1 VSYLLT
7 YLLPDGYPGNEL
19 PGNGSPKLRFSSA
32 NGAGLFTADVMFIYI
47 FMKNELGLTH
57 RDN

>member
-1 VSYLLT
+1 MLTVVSSVT
-7 YLLPDGYPGNEL
+7 
-19 PGNGSPKLRFSSA
+19 SPAFAISHQKLELRFSSA

-47 FMKNELGLTH
+47 FTKNGISVTH